1 MLICVTN
8 RNLCQDD
15 FLMRLDQIA
24 KAKPHAI
31 LLREKDL
38 SIANYQR
45 LATSVREICLNNQ
58 VPLIIHQNIEVAAAL
73 KCPAIHLSM
82 QDFKQ
87 YKHELK
93 LFSQRGVSVHSVSEA
108 KEAQQLGATYLIA
121 GHIFSTE
128 CKKGVPPRG
137 LPFLQ
142 EVCYSVTIPVFAIG
156 GITKDK
162 VKEVIGAG
170 AKGICVMSE
179 VMTCCQPV
187 ELTDSFRV

>member
-1 MLICVTN
+1 MLICVTD
-8 RNLCQDD
+8 RNLCKDD
-15 FLMRLDQIA
+15 FLMRIDQIA

-45 LATSVREICLNNQ
+45 LARSVREICLNNQ
-58 VPLIIHQNIEVAAAL
+58 VPLIIHQNIEVATAL

-142 EVCYSVTIPVFAIG
+142 EVCDSVTIPVFAIG

-179 VMTCCQPV
+179 AMTCCQPV
-187 ELTDSFRV
+187 ELTNSFSV

>member
-8 RNLCQDD
+8 RNLCKDD
-15 FLMRLDQIA
+15 FLMRIDQIA

-58 VPLIIHQNIEVAAAL
+58 VSLIIHQNIEVAAAL

-142 EVCYSVTIPVFAIG
+142 EVCDSVTIPVFAIG

-179 VMTCCQPV
+179 AMTCCQPV